1 MRTVRVIPTQD
12 HESTTHFLRKGVET
26 TLALHY
32 AKKLERSGI
41 VAIKEERV
49 STTLEQRMTE
59 AETDLSKLKRGKTT
73 KATASAAA
81 RK

>member
-49 STTLEQRMTE
+49 STTLEKRMPE
-59 AETDLSKLKRGKTT
+59 AETELSTLKKGRN

-81 RK
+81 SNK